1 MSNIKITM
9 NGDKNLIAYGSTE
22 DKVTY
27 TDFGQI
33 MRKTSRVSR
42 IELLAEEA
50 AELAAAASKYARIL
64 RDENPTPVNEETAW
78 KILLEEYSDV
88 IGVAR
93 TLMIEPSS
101 PLIYEKYHRWV
112 KRLEDQISRREK

>member
-9 NGDKNLIAYGSTE
+9 NGDKNLIAYGTE
-22 DKVTY
+22 EKVNY
-27 TDFGQI
+27 TDFAEI
-33 MRKTSRVSR
+33 KRRTSRVSR

-64 RDENPTPVNEETAW
+64 RDENPTQVNEETAW
-78 KILLEEYSDV
+78 KMLLEEYSDV

-93 TLMIEPSS
+93 TLMIEPSY

-112 KRLEDQISRREK
+112 KRLEDWKEVK